1 MKPLIKQITVFLPN
15 KPGKLAAMSHAVAD
29 AGVQIHALMVSETT
43 DYGTVRL
50 IVDMPDECLA
60 ALKDAGYAADMTEV
74 IAVPVDNVP
83 GGLARVLDN
92 LTTAG
97 LDVGYAY
104 CCSIGDTVVDILK
117 VTGEPVLQK
126 LRTLSFPV
134 LGPDDLLVR

>member
-15 KPGKLAAMSHAVAD
+15 KPGKLAEMSHAIAD

-50 IVDMPDECLA
+50 IVDKPDVGLG
-60 ALKDAGYAADMTEV
+60 ALKSAGYAADLTDV
-74 IAVPVDNVP
+74 VAVPVDNVP

-104 CCSIGDTVVDILK
+104 CCAIGGTVVDVIK

-134 LGPDDLLVR
+134 LGPDDLLV

>member
-15 KPGKLAAMSHAVAD
+15 KPGKLAAMSHAIAD

-50 IVDMPDECLA
+50 IVDRPDECLQ
-60 ALKDAGYAADMTEV
+60 ALKDAGYAADITEV
-74 IAVPVDNVP
+74 VAVPVDNVP

-104 CCSIGDTVVDILK
+104 CCAIGDTVVDILK
-117 VTGEPVLQK
+117 VTGEPVIQK

-134 LGPDDLLVR
+134 LGPDDLLV

>member
-1 MKPLIKQITVFLPN
+1 MKPLIKQVTVFIPN
-15 KPGKLAAMSHAVAD
+15 KPGKIAAMSHVIAD
-29 AGVQIHALMVSETT
+29 AGIQIHALMVTDTT
-43 DYGTVRL
+43 DYGIVRL
-50 IVDMPDECLA
+50 IVDQPDACLTS
-60 ALKDAGYAADMTEV
+60 LKDAGYAADITEV
-74 IAVPVDNVP
+74 VAVPVDNVP

-104 CCSIGDTVVDILK
+104 CCAIGGTVVDILK
-117 VTGEPVLQK
+117 VTGEPVVQK